1 MKQTKILLHSI
12 ATGPSIRV
20 DGVRFRKVRIT
31 GDGNCLFRAVGH
43 CLNHYTEH
51 DHKILRKMAHDWCL
65 ENQSD
70 ITLSDSQISEIGK
83 DGVFGSDVS
92 LRALA
97 DRLKITIKVVY
108 ELSKTLGQDE
118 QTYNPTTGRPK
129 EVVYLYFSIR
139 GSHYDALQREEGQPD
154 AIYSGWLQSSQVIQ
168 EVDTALAKDQHK
180 TKTRK
185 RQNETEAEN
194 KSPKRRKIARKFQPV
209 AFQSLPKKERQNKM
223 LLWIGFEQSEV
234 NEVGEIK
241 EFFNE
246 DAWLGLKNVLEIK
259 EKNSLWSCKEC
270 RKTIENDQNTVAC
283 EACLEW
289 FHFTCLGIKRKPRVK
304 TWFCTICKQG

>member
-1 MKQTKILLHSI
+1 M
-12 ATGPSIRV
+12 
-20 DGVRFRKVRIT
+20 
-31 GDGNCLFRAVGH
+31 
-43 CLNHYTEH
+43 
-51 DHKILRKMAHDWCL
+51 
-65 ENQSD
+65 
-70 ITLSDSQISEIGK
+70 
-83 DGVFGSDVS
+83 
-92 LRALA
+92 
-97 DRLKITIKVVY
+97 
-108 ELSKTLGQDE
+108 
-118 QTYNPTTGRPK
+118 
-129 EVVYLYFSIR
+129 
-139 GSHYDALQREEGQPD
+139 
-154 AIYSGWLQSSQVIQ
+154 
-168 EVDTALAKDQHK
+168 
-180 TKTRK
+180 
-185 RQNETEAEN
+185 
-194 KSPKRRKIARKFQPV
+194 

-234 NEVGEIK
+234 NEVMQGKIIDETLIETRPEFVSNNIIDDTVKVGEIK